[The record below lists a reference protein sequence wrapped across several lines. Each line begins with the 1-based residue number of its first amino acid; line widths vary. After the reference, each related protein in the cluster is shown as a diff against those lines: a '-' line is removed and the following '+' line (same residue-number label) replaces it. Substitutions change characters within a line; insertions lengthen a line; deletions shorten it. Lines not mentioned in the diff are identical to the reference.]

1 MLEGT
6 LPPSSTVMPHSPAAL
21 RVAAARAG
29 WRAARLRVLDRC
41 RRHAPLEQP
50 AAEVKETSLGIVG
63 HPDRVRSSA
72 PQLLRDGRLLG
83 PHGLLQVRA
92 VHSLAPHCGCDET
105 RGGSRVT
112 QRDTTRYDEIRRSLG
127 DRRRSE
133 EIGGD
138 RRRSEEG
145 GVAERCGEMR
155 SIESIRGTQRHSE
168 ALRGTQGL
176 LRGYSGATRGL
187 LRGAQRHSEA
197 HRSNSGAL
205 RVAQRHPEAPRG
217 TQRHSEALP
226 SSCVLSPCPPRI
238 LWQSASGTS
247 WHGSFR

>member
-1 MLEGT
+1 MPAHRGTVMLLGT
-6 LPPSSTVMPHSPAAL
+6 LPPSSTATPHSPAAL

-112 QRDTTRYDEIRRSLG
+112 RRDTARYDEIRRSLGG

-138 RRRSEEG
+138 RRRS
-145 GVAERCGEMR
+145 GEMGGDGR
-155 SIESIRGTQRHSE
+155 SR
-168 ALRGTQGL
+168 
-176 LRGYSGATRGL
+176 
-187 LRGAQRHSEA
+187 
-197 HRSNSGAL
+197 
-205 RVAQRHPEAPRG
+205 
-217 TQRHSEALP
+217 
-226 SSCVLSPCPPRI
+226 
-238 LWQSASGTS
+238 
-247 WHGSFR
+247 

>member
-1 MLEGT
+1 MSSQPFRDSGIPDNPPSHFPRHAYRGTVTCFGT
-6 LPPSSTVMPHSPAAL
+6 LPPSSTATPHSPAAL

-112 QRDTTRYDEIRRSLG
+112 RRDTTRYDEIG
-127 DRRRSE
+127 GRRSE

-138 RRRSEEG
+138 RRRSEEIG
-145 GVAERCGEMR
+145 GDRERWEEMGGDGR
-155 SIESIRGTQRHSE
+155 SR
-168 ALRGTQGL
+168 
-176 LRGYSGATRGL
+176 
-187 LRGAQRHSEA
+187 
-197 HRSNSGAL
+197 
-205 RVAQRHPEAPRG
+205 
-217 TQRHSEALP
+217 
-226 SSCVLSPCPPRI
+226 
-238 LWQSASGTS
+238 
-247 WHGSFR
+247 